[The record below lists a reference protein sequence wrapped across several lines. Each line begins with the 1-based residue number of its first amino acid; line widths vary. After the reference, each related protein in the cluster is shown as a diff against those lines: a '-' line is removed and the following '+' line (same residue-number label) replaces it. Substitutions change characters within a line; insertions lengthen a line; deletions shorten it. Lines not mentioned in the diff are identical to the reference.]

1 MIEGAKYEIRRP
13 QDSHL
18 GWETIHIVARREIG
32 TVTTKLK
39 NETRQATQF
48 EWVAVARHANIDSTS
63 IALDSDLVVLSE
75 DDINEDL
82 AMNYSFIGI
91 EK

>member
-18 GWETIHIVARREIG
+18 GWEKIQIVARREIG
-32 TVTTKLK
+32 TVTTKFK
-39 NETRQATQF
+39 NETRQTTQF
-48 EWVAVARHANIDSTS
+48 EWVAVA
-63 IALDSDLVVLSE
+63 DSDLVVLSE
-75 DDINEDL
+75 DDVLEDI

-91 EK
+91 DN

>member
-18 GWETIHIVARREIG
+18 GWEKIQIVARREIG
-32 TVTTKLK
+32 TVTTKTK
-39 NETRQATQF
+39 TETRQTTQF
-48 EWVAVARHANIDSTS
+48 EWVV
-63 IALDSDLVVLSE
+63 IADSDLVVLNE
-75 DDINEDL
+75 DDWLEDI

-91 EK
+91 DN